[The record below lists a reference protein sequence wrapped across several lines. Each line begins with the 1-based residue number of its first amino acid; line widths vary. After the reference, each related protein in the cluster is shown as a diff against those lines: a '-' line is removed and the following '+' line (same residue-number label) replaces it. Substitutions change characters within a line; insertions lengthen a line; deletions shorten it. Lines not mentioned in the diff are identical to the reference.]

1 MSVGDIL
8 FLSYLILSYIA
19 GALISMNIILEN
31 RDPAKTMTWLL
42 IFILLP
48 GIGIMIYAVFGRNI
62 RKRKMLKTQKLATDI
77 KDKNLFENLKE
88 IEELVTLEQKSIK
101 NNIIL
106 NDIESE
112 DSAKKSVIRLLL
124 NTGIFPFTTNNNIE
138 VYIDGNQKFEKLIKD
153 IKNAK
158 EYIHLEYFIIKEK
171 GGTSYRLPH

>member
-77 KDKNLFENLKE
+77 KDKNLFELGKLAQQGNDMAMLE
-88 IEELVTLEQKSIK
+88 IIERKKKMIK
-101 NNIIL
+101 KYSFGDEDRYQFIIL
-106 NDIESE
+106 KLIE
-112 DSAKKSVIRLLL
+112 
-124 NTGIFPFTTNNNIE
+124 GIKRYN
-138 VYIDGNQKFEKLIKD
+138 FEKKL
-153 IKNAK
+153 
-158 EYIHLEYFIIKEK
+158 
-171 GGTSYRLPH
+171 